1 MKHLPNILSL
11 LRMVGA
17 VVLLLC
23 DVVGTTLA
31 LPSSVTTRPS
41 PSEFGWLSLLRPFW
55 VLYALC
61 GLSDIADGWLAR
73 KLKCATRT
81 GALLDSVADI
91 CFVACCAWALLP
103 ILELPQWLWL
113 WAGVIVVIKVVNQL
127 SALVRYGR
135 FCFPHTLANKWA
147 GFLLFI
153 AVPMTFWSIIPI
165 TIVAS
170 VATFAAIQ
178 EGHFIRTRN
187 NMRKIIT
194 FVFALVVTSC
204 LAQESGCTNYGACIM
219 RNGSIVGINEN
230 ERFAMHSVM
239 KFPQALYVANYLSR
253 KGLDLDDTI
262 VVDKADLM
270 QDTWSPMLKLFEGVK
285 AFSYA
290 ELLELSLGQSDNNA
304 SELLFKFC
312 GKPKA
317 VEKYMRKLG
326 FRDIHV
332 RMTEEQMHKNPAK
345 AIENSSTPTEMVR
358 LFEWFHHHKDDNQY
372 LTFIWK
378 AMADCSTG
386 LKRIPAAIPADA
398 RIVHKTGTGFPS
410 AEGVQDMNDAGII
423 LMPDGNHVLIAVFTT
438 HSPSEAVIADI
449 ARQLLAQ

>member
-1 MKHLPNILSL
+1 MTQLPNIITL
-11 LRMVGA
+11 LRIADSLG
-17 VVLLLC
+17 LLLC
-23 DVVGTTLA
+23 DVT
-31 LPSSVTTRPS
+31 SVAY
-41 PSEFGWLSLLRPFW
+41 WII
-55 VLYALC
+55 YALC
-61 GLSDIADGWLAR
+61 GISDIADGWLAR
-73 KLKCATRT
+73 KLRCVTMK
-81 GALLDSVADI
+81 GALLDSLADI
-91 CFVACCAWALLP
+91 CFVACCAWKLLP

-113 WAGVIVVIKVVNQL
+113 LVGVIVAIKVVNQL
-127 SALVRYGR
+127 SALVMYGCC
-135 FCFPHTLANKWA
+135 CFPHTLANKWA

-153 AVPMTFWSIIPI
+153 AVPITFWSIVPI

-170 VATFAAIQ
+170 VATFAAVQ

-187 NMRKIIT
+187 NMRKIVTI
-194 FVFALVVTSC
+194 VYALVATSC
-204 LAQESGCTNYGACIM
+204 LAQEPISDSTSYGACIM
-219 RNGSIVGINEN
+219 QNGSIVGINEDKP
-230 ERFAMHSVM
+230 FAMHSVM
-239 KFPQALYVANYLSR
+239 KFPQALYVADYLSR
-253 KGLDLDDTI
+253 KGLNLDDTI

-270 QDTWSPMLKLFEGVK
+270 QNTWSPMLKFFEGVK
-285 AFSYA
+285 ACSYG

-410 AEGVQDMNDAGII
+410 AEGGQDMNDAGII

>member
-1 MKHLPNILSL
+1 MKHLPNILSS
-11 LRMVGA
+11 LRIVGA
-17 VVLLLC
+17 VALLLC
-23 DVVGTTLA
+23 DVVGTT
-31 LPSSVTTRPS
+31 
-41 PSEFGWLSLLRPFW
+41 FW
-55 VLYALC
+55 SLYALC
-61 GLSDIADGWLAR
+61 GISDIADGWLAR
-73 KLKCATRT
+73 KLRCVTMK
-81 GALLDSVADI
+81 GALLDSLADI
-91 CFVACCAWALLP
+91 CFVACCAWKLLP

-113 WAGVIVVIKVVNQL
+113 LAGVIVAIKVVNQL
-127 SALVRYGR
+127 SALVMYGCC
-135 FCFPHTLANKWA
+135 CFPHTLANKWA

-153 AVPMTFWSIIPI
+153 AVPITFWSIVPI

-170 VATFAAIQ
+170 VATFAAVQ

-187 NMRKIIT
+187 DMRKIVT
-194 FVFALVVTSC
+194 LVYALVATSC
-204 LAQESGCTNYGACIM
+204 LAQEPISDSTSYGACIM
-219 RNGSIVGINEN
+219 QNGSIVGINEDKP
-230 ERFAMHSVM
+230 FAMHSVM
-239 KFPQALYVANYLSR
+239 KFPQALYVADYLSR
-253 KGLDLDDTI
+253 KGLNLDDTI

-270 QDTWSPMLKLFEGVK
+270 QNTWSPMLKFFEGVK
-285 AFSYA
+285 AFSYG

-386 LKRIPAAIPADA
+386 LKRIPAVSYIKQVRDS
-398 RIVHKTGTGFPS
+398 HLLKECKT
-410 AEGVQDMNDAGII
+410 
-423 LMPDGNHVLIAVFTT
+423 
-438 HSPSEAVIADI
+438 
-449 ARQLLAQ
+449 